1 MALELDPKTIERVT
15 RIICDIDGPF
25 ERRGWQLE
33 ALLRDAGWN
42 DPPVYDGSS
51 RVLWLTEAINSADQ
65 ASVERLICRVCHPLE
80 YDEDGIESAE
90 LVRQEINQVLALQG
104 LTVSQVAGQPVM
116 ARLGGDGVVYTAPE
130 ELEPRLRA
138 IIDDSATV
146 DWLLERAEETR
157 ICEANGAYVFAL
169 IGMGSFVEYLLYT
182 FLHQWDPD
190 IKERGFT
197 DPSGRRTT
205 RPSLDHLI
213 KTAHSKGYIQL
224 DRRDF
229 MDRVRDYRNF
239 VHLRHQT
246 EKDLR
251 PDRHT
256 IMMCWGPIRAVLTD
270 LEAVASKSSP
280 ARDRECG

>member
-1 MALELDPKTIERVT
+1 MAPALDPKTIERIA

-33 ALLRDAGWN
+33 ALLHNAGWN
-42 DPPVYDGSS
+42 DPPIYDATS
-51 RVLWLTEAINSADQ
+51 RITWLTEAIKNADH
-65 ASVERLICRVCHPLE
+65 ASVERLVCRVCHPLE
-80 YDEDGIESAE
+80 YDDDSIESAE

-104 LTVSQVAGQPVM
+104 LTVSYVAGQPVM
-116 ARLGGDGVVYTAPE
+116 AQLDSAGVVYTAPE

-138 IIDDSATV
+138 IIHDSAAV
-146 DWLLERAEETR
+146 EWLLERAEETR
-157 ICEANGAYVFAL
+157 LCEANGAYVFAL
-169 IGMGSFVEYLLYT
+169 IGMGSFVEYLLLT
-182 FLHQWDPD
+182 FLREWDPE
-190 IKERGFT
+190 IKEKGFT
-197 DPSGRRTT
+197 DASGKRTT
-205 RPSLDHLI
+205 RVSLDHLI
-213 KTAHSKGYIQL
+213 RTAHAKGYIQL

-229 MDRVRDYRNF
+229 MDKVRDYRNF

-270 LEAVASKSSP
+270 LEAAANIPSQARS
-280 ARDRECG
+280 RDRR